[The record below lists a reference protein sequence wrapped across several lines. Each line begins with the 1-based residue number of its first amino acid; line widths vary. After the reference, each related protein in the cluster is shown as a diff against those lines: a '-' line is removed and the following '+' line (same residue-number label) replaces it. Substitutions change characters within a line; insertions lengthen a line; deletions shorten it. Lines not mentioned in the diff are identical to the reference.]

1 MQMRMKGMRLLPS
14 RVRAPTTAERAIAG
28 GARGATHP
36 RPPLDVVAGQLAGVL
51 VVVALG
57 HQRVHDGHQLADA
70 GAVGLASGDPR
81 DLVAP
86 DAPARLLLPRHHLAV
101 VEHAVAVQ
109 AAHLRP
115 DLVGPTLA
123 CNTHQHSFSLG
134 SRPRGH
140 AWTRDTFPCPAL
152 R

>member
-1 MQMRMKGMRLLPS
+1 MMRTDANEKEEEDETHDGD
-14 RVRAPTTAERAIAG
+14 AG
-28 GARGATHP
+28 EGDDDGQATGRRRGGSGVTHP

-70 GAVGLASGDPR
+70 GAVGLAPGHPR

-86 DAPARLLLPRHHLAV
+86 HAAARLLLPRHHLAV

-115 DLVGPTLA
+115 NLVRPALA
-123 CNTHQHSFSLG
+123 CKHDQHSFSVGITGPHFLT
-134 SRPRGH
+134 SS
-140 AWTRDTFPCPAL
+140 
-152 R
+152 